1 MKKDILNF
9 QSISMKKVKMVLLS
23 SLVVAGISCS
33 EKGSESSAQGKLP
46 ENVTMSVEKLKDKI
60 KGGWAGQ
67 TIGVT
72 YGGPTEFKYN
82 GTFIQ
87 DYQPIVWYDGYLK
100 KTMEEIPG
108 LYDDVYMDLTFVDVL
123 ERLGH
128 DAPVDSFA
136 QAFAHA
142 EYKLW
147 HANQA
152 ARYNILNGMQP
163 PQTGH
168 WENNPHA
175 DDIDY
180 QIEADYAGLMSP
192 GMPNAASEISD
203 KVGHIMNYGDG
214 WYGGVYVGAMYSLA
228 FVSDDIHFVVNEAL
242 KTIPAQSNF
251 YKCMSDVI
259 KWHKQYPND
268 WKQTWFEL
276 QKKWADDIGCPDG
289 TFIAFNIDATINAA
303 YILLGLL
310 YGDGDYGKTLEIATR
325 AGQDS
330 DCNPSSAGGIL
341 GTIIGYDKIPAYW
354 KMGLKD
360 IEDMN
365 FKYTTMSLNK
375 VYDIGYKHAA
385 ETIKRNGGTVTD
397 KDVTIKVQAP
407 ATVRFEKSFEGLVPV
422 AKYEFTDTITG
433 EHQFE
438 FEGTGFVLRGRAAK
452 KKNDLPDTV
461 LEAAVF
467 VDGKELGTYQ
477 FPTNFTTRRLEIAW
491 KYQLPNTKHTVK
503 IVAKKIPQGYELRPT
518 EYIVYSDKPLP
529 KEQH

>member
-1 MKKDILNF
+1 MKKFKLF
-9 QSISMKKVKMVLLS
+9 WLAG
-23 SLVVAGISCS
+23 LVITIWSCS
-33 EKGSESSAQGKLP
+33 ESSDKSTDKAGLP
-46 ENVTMSVEKLKDKI
+46 GQVTMTVEKLKDKI

-87 DYQPIVWYDGYLK
+87 EYQPIVWYDGYLK

-123 ERLGH
+123 ERLGY

-136 QAFAHA
+136 HAFAHA

-152 ARYNILNGMQP
+152 ARYNILNGMKAP
-163 PQTGH
+163 ESGH
-168 WENNPHA
+168 WLNNPHA

-192 GMPNAASEISD
+192 GMPNAASQISD

-214 WYGGVYVGAMYSLA
+214 WYGGVYVGAMYALA
-228 FVSDDIHFVVNEAL
+228 FVSDDVHFVVNEAL
-242 KTIPAQSNF
+242 KTVPAQSNF
-251 YKCMSDVI
+251 YKCMADVI
-259 KWHKQYPND
+259 KWHKQYPDD

-289 TFIAFNIDATINAA
+289 TFQAFNIDATINAA
-303 YILLGLL
+303 YILVGLL
-310 YGDGDYGKTLEIATR
+310 YGNGDYGKTLEIATR
-325 AGQDS
+325 VGQDS

-341 GTIIGYDKIPAYW
+341 GTMMGYDKIPAHW
-354 KMGLKD
+354 KMGLKE
-360 IEDMN
+360 IEDMD

-375 VYDIGYKHAA
+375 VYAISLKHAG
-385 ETIKRNGGTVTD
+385 ETIKRNGGTINGNE
-397 KDVTIKVQAP
+397 VTIKVQAP
-407 ATVRFEKSFEGLVPV
+407 VAVRMEKSFENLIPV
-422 AKYEFTDTITG
+422 AKVDYTKAFTG
-433 EHQFE
+433 EHEFA
-438 FEGTGFVLRGRAAK
+438 FEGTGFMLRGRALK
-452 KKNDLPDTV
+452 KKMELPEEV

-467 VDGKELGTYQ
+467 IDGVDQGTFK

-491 KYQLPNTKHTVK
+491 KYQMPNAKHTVK
-503 IVAKKIPQGYELRPT
+503 IVVKKIPEGYELKPSD
-518 EYIVYSDKPLP
+518 YIVYSDKPLAAV
-529 KEQH
+529 KQ

>member
-1 MKKDILNF
+1 MILF
-9 QSISMKKVKMVLLS
+9 ASLLMAGWSCNDSETAGTASS
-23 SLVVAGISCS
+23 SL
-33 EKGSESSAQGKLP
+33 P
-46 ENVTMSVEKLKDKI
+46 EQVTMSVEKLKDKI

-123 ERLGH
+123 ERLGF

-136 QAFAHA
+136 HAFAYA

-152 ARYNILNGMQP
+152 ARYNILNGMKAP
-163 PQTGH
+163 ESGH
-168 WENNPHA
+168 WMNSPHA

-192 GMPNAASEISD
+192 GMPNAASQISD

-214 WYGGVYVGAMYSLA
+214 WYGGVYVGAMYALA
-228 FVSDDIHFVVNEAL
+228 FVSDDVQFVVNEAL
-242 KTIPAQSNF
+242 KSIPAESNF

-259 KWHKQYPND
+259 KWHKQYPGD
-268 WKQTWFEL
+268 WKQTWFEI

-289 TFIAFNIDATINAA
+289 TFIAFNIDATVNAA

-341 GTIIGYDKIPAYW
+341 GTMIGYDKIPAYW

-360 IEDMN
+360 IENMD

-375 VYDIGYKHAA
+375 VYEIGFKHAT
-385 ETIKRNGGTVTD
+385 ETIRRNAGTVTD
-397 KDVTIKVQAP
+397 KEVTIKVQAP
-407 ATVRFEKSFEGLVPV
+407 QAVKMEKSFANMIPV
-422 AKYEFTDTITG
+422 AKVDFPTAITT

-438 FEGTGFVLRGRAAK
+438 FEGTGFVLRGKALK
-452 KKNDLPDTV
+452 KKQDLPDEV
-461 LEAAVF
+461 LEAAVYI
-467 VDGKELGTYQ
+467 DGTELGTYK

-503 IVAKKIPQGYELRPT
+503 VVAKKIPEGYELKPS

-529 KEQH
+529 KEKH

>member
-1 MKKDILNF
+1 MKK
-9 QSISMKKVKMVLLS
+9 MKPVWLAG
-23 SLVVAGISCS
+23 VAIAMYSCS
-33 EKGSESSAQGKLP
+33 EAAPSATDSLP
-46 ENVTMSVEKLKDKI
+46 RQVTLSTDKLKDKI

-123 ERLGH
+123 ERLGF

-136 QAFAHA
+136 HAFAHA

-152 ARYNILNGMQP
+152 ARYNILNGMKAP
-163 PQTGH
+163 ASGH
-168 WENNPHA
+168 WLHNPHA

-180 QIEADYAGLMSP
+180 QIEADFAGLMSP
-192 GMPNAASEISD
+192 GMPNAASHISD
-203 KVGHIMNYGDG
+203 KIGHIMNYGDG
-214 WYGGVYVGAMYSLA
+214 WYGGIYVGAMYALA
-228 FVSDDIHFVVNEAL
+228 FVSDDIYFIVNEAL
-242 KTIPAQSNF
+242 KTVPAQSQF
-251 YKCMSDVI
+251 YQCMADVI

-268 WKQTWFEL
+268 WKQNWFEL

-289 TFIAFNIDATINAA
+289 TFNAFNIDAKINAA

-310 YGDGDYGKTLEIATR
+310 YGNGDYGKTLEIATR

-341 GTIIGYDKIPAYW
+341 GTMIGYNKIPAYW
-354 KMGLKD
+354 KMGLKEV
-360 IEDMN
+360 EDMD

-375 VYDIGYKHAA
+375 VYEIGYRHAL
-385 ETIKRNGGTVTD
+385 ETIRRNNGKITGNS
-397 KDVTIKVQAP
+397 VTIQVQRP
-407 ATVRFEKSFEGLVPV
+407 QTVRMEKAFENMVPV
-422 AKYEFTDTITG
+422 AKVDYTTSITG
-433 EHQFE
+433 EHQFQ
-438 FEGTGFVLRGRAAK
+438 FEGTGFILRGRALK
-452 KKNDLPDTV
+452 KERNLPERV
-461 LEAAVF
+461 LTAAVY
-467 VDGKELGTYQ
+467 VDGKEEGVFS
-477 FPTNFTTRRLEIAW
+477 FPTDFTTRRLEICW
-491 KYQLPNTKHTVK
+491 KYQLPKGRHTVK
-503 IVAKKIPQGYELRPT
+503 LVAKDIPDGYELKPM
-518 EYIVYSDKPLP
+518 EYLVYSDQPLP
-529 KEQH
+529 KTH